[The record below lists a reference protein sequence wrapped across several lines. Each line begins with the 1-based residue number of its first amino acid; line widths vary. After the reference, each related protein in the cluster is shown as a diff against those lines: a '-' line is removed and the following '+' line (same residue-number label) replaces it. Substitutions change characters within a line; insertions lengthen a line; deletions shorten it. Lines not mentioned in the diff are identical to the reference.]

1 MVASERFFRYP
12 RIDAAG
18 AIPYSQG
25 DVKIRS
31 KVILIVLPLIVT
43 PLVLVALASIFT
55 ARSGIT
61 RVATEFLRFKAEE
74 LATYAQSQWT
84 VLEENNL
91 ADKPE
96 FIEISRQAI
105 ESFARSIIRSQGET
119 ILAIDQSGAV
129 AMSTGGPE
137 PSPEEARALAALAS
151 RTSEGWQQVRIA
163 GVARV
168 AQAVLLERYGWYV
181 LITVAREDF
190 YKATDQILLQS
201 VLILGASALVSVLLL
216 VLFSGYLTRPLR
228 TVAAAMRGIIGSG
241 DLSRRVALT
250 YRDETGDLGHA
261 FNMMTGELEQA
272 YGTIKGYAL
281 ESAIAKKREQKI
293 RNIFQKYVPKEVIDM
308 YFRNPESML
317 VGENRV
323 LAVLFSDIRG
333 FTAISERMK
342 PDEIVESL
350 NAYFGLMVD
359 VVVGRDGIVDKYMGD
374 AIMAFF
380 GAPVR
385 HGDDAMR
392 AVLSAFDMLEALAR
406 FNGEQKKRG
415 RPGFKVG
422 IGINYGMVTVGNIG
436 SEKKMDYTV
445 IGDMV
450 NLASRLESLTKVYH
464 EPLLFSASVYRSVG
478 GALPCRRLDRVSV
491 KGKSQSVDLFT
502 ARRSL
507 TKAETEAWAAHASGL
522 ELFYKR
528 DFEKAADRFAEVR
541 SILPGDEISQVFF
554 DRCRYLLHHPPPVNW
569 NGVVVLKEK

>member
-1 MVASERFFRYP
+1 M
-12 RIDAAG
+12 
-18 AIPYSQG
+18 
-25 DVKIRS
+25 KIRS

-43 PLVLVALASIFT
+43 PLVLIVLASIFT

-91 ADKPE
+91 ADRPE
-96 FIEISRQAI
+96 FIEVSRQAI
-105 ESFARSIIRSQGET
+105 ESFARSIIRSESET
-119 ILAIDQSGAV
+119 ILAVDGSGAV
-129 AMSTGGPE
+129 AMSTGGPT
-137 PSPEEARALAALAS
+137 PSPEETRALAALAS
-151 RTSEGWQQVRIA
+151 RKAEGWQQVRIA

-168 AQAVLLERYGWYV
+168 AQAVLLDRYGWYV

-190 YKATDQILLQS
+190 YKATDQILVQS
-201 VLILGASALVSVLLL
+201 VLILGASAFVSVLLL

-228 TVAAAMRGIIGSG
+228 TVAAAMRGIVGSG

-261 FNMMTGELEQA
+261 FNLMTGELEQA

-281 ESAIAKKREQKI
+281 ESAIAKTREQKI

-342 PDEIVESL
+342 PDQIVESL
-350 NAYFGLMVD
+350 NAYFALMVD
-359 VVVGRDGIVDKYMGD
+359 VVVARDGIVDKYMGD

-385 HGDDAMR
+385 HDDDAMR

-406 FNGEQKKRG
+406 FNVEQQKRG
-415 RPGFKVG
+415 RPRFQVG
-422 IGINYGMVTVGNIG
+422 IGVNYGMVTVGNIG

-450 NLASRLESLTKVYH
+450 NLASRLENLTKVYH

-478 GALPCRRLDRVSV
+478 KALPCRRLDRVSV
-491 KGKSQSVDLFT
+491 KGKSQSVDVFT

-507 TKAETEAWAAHASGL
+507 TKAETEAWAVHASGL
-522 ELFYKR
+522 ELFYKW
-528 DFEKAADRFAEVR
+528 DFEKAADCFAQVR
-541 SILPGDEISQVFF
+541 SILPGDEVAQIFF

-569 NGVVVLKEK
+569 NGVVVVKEK